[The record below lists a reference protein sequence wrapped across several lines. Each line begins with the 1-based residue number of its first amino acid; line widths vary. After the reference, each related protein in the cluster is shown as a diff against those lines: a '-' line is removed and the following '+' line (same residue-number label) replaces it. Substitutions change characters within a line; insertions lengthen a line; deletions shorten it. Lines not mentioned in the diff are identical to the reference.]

1 MVNQINQL
9 LLLREHMAARRKM
22 QVKLTDWYLNILYL
36 PQIASMNSLYL
47 FSFKADDGEDGGE
60 ENANSDEEYNAG

>member
-1 MVNQINQL
+1 
-9 LLLREHMAARRKM
+9 
-22 QVKLTDWYLNILYL
+22 
-36 PQIASMNSLYL
+36 MNSLYL